1 MWHSAIFRRVAGVP
15 QMDVSELKEGVCA
28 KTAVFMFFRNF
39 YVNPNAYRENPP
51 ARILGASFLQWMF
64 RNTPGM
70 LERAPLPKRLTVVK
84 RTGWR
89 RIVNGDEFVQK
100 ARALGWQ
107 AEVSARESLGRCYEG
122 KSGLGPAT
130 VSTGMDGFICGRMLE
145 LWKGGCTCLVGTTCK

>member
-1 MWHSAIFRRVAGVP
+1 MRNDSRLHV
-15 QMDVSELKEGVCA
+15 
-28 KTAVFMFFRNF
+28 FRNF
-39 YVNPNAYRENPP
+39 YVNPDDYRINPP

-107 AEVSARESLGRCYEG
+107 AEVSAGRMLVSCCG
-122 KSGLGPAT
+122 IKHQLRPAT
-130 VSTGMDGFICGRMLE
+130 VLGARVASMDGYICS
-145 LWKGGCTCLVGTTCK
+145 